1 MTKSIDA
8 NEVLTVAVAARR
20 LGVSPF
26 TVRSWLRQRR
36 IPFFRLGRRI
46 VIHAV
51 DIDHFL
57 AAHRIDAREAGSR
70 ERTKETRNAP
80 AVIS

>member
-1 MTKSIDA
+1 MLSSGA
-8 NEVLTVAVAARR
+8 NEALTVTLAALR

-46 VIHAV
+46 VIHAADV
-51 DIDHFL
+51 
-57 AAHRIDAREAGSR
+57 
-70 ERTKETRNAP
+70 
-80 AVIS
+80 